1 MTPFKTALRAT
12 APIALGV
19 AALTGLMLV
28 IYALAGFFRLPVLW
42 GAIAGTVLALGN
54 FFLMALSAGA
64 AADKAGSQDVKGGT
78 APCLAHSV
86 EHDDVG
92 MLCQFM
98 TERTLRREVAIC
110 LVDDDYAVEAVDDF
124 VYLVAVEGIARGV
137 VGRA

>member
-1 MTPFKTALRAT
+1 MTQFKTALRAT

-64 AADKAGSQDVKGGT
+64 AADKAGSQDVKGGQT
-78 APCLAHSV
+78 VMQLSYIFLCSAGGMCQAPGL
-86 EHDDVG
+86 
-92 MLCQFM
+92 
-98 TERTLRREVAIC
+98 
-110 LVDDDYAVEAVDDF
+110 
-124 VYLVAVEGIARGV
+124 
-137 VGRA
+137 

>member
-12 APIALGV
+12 ASIALGV

-64 AADKAGSQDVKGGT
+64 AADKAGSQDVKGGQT
-78 APCLAHSV
+78 VMQLSYIFRLVILFGLLVVCVKLLGCDPLACV
-86 EHDDVG
+86 LPV
-92 MLCQFM
+92 
-98 TERTLRREVAIC
+98 V
-110 LVDDDYAVEAVDDF
+110 F
-124 VYLVAVEGIARGV
+124 VRPVITIYELFRKKGEKTP
-137 VGRA
+137 

>member
-64 AADKAGSQDVKGGT
+64 AADKAGSQDVKGGQ
-78 APCLAHSV
+78 AVMQLSYIFRLVILFALLVVCVKLLGFDPLACV
-86 EHDDVG
+86 LPV
-92 MLCQFM
+92 
-98 TERTLRREVAIC
+98 V
-110 LVDDDYAVEAVDDF
+110 F
-124 VYLVAVEGIARGV
+124 VRPVITIYELFRKKGEKTP
-137 VGRA
+137 